1 MTNGQ
6 TRVLVLLGILALL
19 EVAAHPAVK
28 AYFKTVWSNVGQG
41 VAKK

>member
-6 TRVLVLLGILALL
+6 TRVLVLLAVLALL
-19 EVAAHPAVK
+19 EVAAHPSVK
-28 AYFKTVWSNVGQG
+28 AYFKTVWSSIGQG

>member
-6 TRVLVLLGILALL
+6 ARVLVLLGVLALL
-19 EVAAHPAVK
+19 EVAAHPTVK
-28 AYFKTVWSNVGQG
+28 SYFKTVWKSFGQG